1 MDNVCHT
8 IWCSVG
14 TTCHSKLNAAV
25 DSTRCGENKWC
36 LNGECVP
43 VGFRPE
49 AVDDGWS
56 GWSAWSICSRSCGLG
71 IQSAEQQCTQTTAGP
86 MTARG
91 SAASSP
97 ALPGGG
103 QVSGSCAPAPV
114 GLGTSPARLGSASAL
129 WGWMSRAPWSHPPVN
144 TFPGPL
150 LKPIETAMCPV
161 RPPGLWGTG
170 LSAQ

>member
-49 AVDDGWS
+49 AVDGGWS

-71 IQSAEQQCTQTTAGP
+71 IQSAEQQCTQPT
-86 MTARG
+86 
-91 SAASSP
+91 
-97 ALPGGG
+97 
-103 QVSGSCAPAPV
+103 
-114 GLGTSPARLGSASAL
+114 
-129 WGWMSRAPWSHPPVN
+129 
-144 TFPGPL
+144 
-150 LKPIETAMCPV
+150 
-161 RPPGLWGTG
+161 
-170 LSAQ
+170 